1 MGPKG
6 ATGATG
12 VQLASGVNYSD
23 YLFWNPAANAWQV
36 GDEDVHLGAGA
47 GSAAQGIYSVAIG
60 NLAGKTQGDY
70 AVAIGN
76 RAGEETGDGTVAIG
90 NGAGSSAQDDE
101 AVAIG
106 RTAGNSQQGAG
117 AVSVGGG
124 AGRDTQGPNAVA
136 LGTYAGAVRQGEY
149 AIAIGYY
156 AGENDQAPNSI
167 IINANDVALQ
177 PQTAGLFVNPVRL
190 ELNQP
195 PLVTGPGGFGPMF
208 YDDATKEIT
217 WGEKTFII
225 NHPTAPD
232 RYLVHACLEGPE
244 AGVYYRGESELVD
257 GQTQI
262 TLPDY
267 VPDLADNFTVQLTQ
281 IWRGQDDSFARLSAT
296 RVDDQGT
303 FTVHGDPCAF
313 AWHVHGTRQYID
325 TEPLKAEVNV
335 VGDGPYRYIQ

>member
-1 MGPKG
+1 L
-6 ATGATG
+6 
-12 VQLASGVNYSD
+12 VYYDNQLK
-23 YLFWNPAANAWQV
+23 
-36 GDEDVHLGAGA
+36 E
-47 GSAAQGIYSVAIG
+47 
-60 NLAGKTQGDY
+60 
-70 AVAIGN
+70 
-76 RAGEETGDGTVAIG
+76 
-90 NGAGSSAQDDE
+90 
-101 AVAIG
+101 
-106 RTAGNSQQGAG
+106 
-117 AVSVGGG
+117 
-124 AGRDTQGPNAVA
+124 
-136 LGTYAGAVRQGEY
+136 VRYDSEY
-149 AIAIGYY
+149 
-156 AGENDQAPNSI
+156 
-167 IINANDVALQ
+167 
-177 PQTAGLFVNPVRL
+177 
-190 ELNQP
+190 
-195 PLVTGPGGFGPMF
+195 VT
-208 YDDATKEIT
+208 KS
-217 WGEKTFII
+217 FII
-225 NHPTAPD
+225 NHPTSPD